1 MLVRKWAKISLIG
14 MVDGMPRKPVEV
26 NQECGQRLKLLLKER
41 NITQKDLAARLGY
54 EPQHISNIVR
64 GNRRL
69 NGDIADRITR
79 EIFPDVRP
87 EWLLCRDDFKT
98 QAEKELAAKAE
109 WETGQEIARLYDKA
123 FRLFIDG
130 IEDKSGFGLHSQG
143 VDSLIGEY
151 IVVTDKT
158 GKAVGAVPAEAFDQL
173 REELEHYASYLVH
186 LLVKNSM
193 VSLPVSKKGGVE
205 HG

>member
-1 MLVRKWAKISLIG
+1 MLRKRAKISLIW
-14 MVDGMPRKPVEV
+14 MVNGMPRKPVEV

-41 NITQKDLAARLGY
+41 NITQKDLAVRLGY

-69 NGDIADRITR
+69 TGDIADRITS
-79 EIFPDVRP
+79 EIFPDVRSD
-87 EWLLCRDDFKT
+87 WLLCRDNFKT
-98 QAEKELAAKAE
+98 QAEKELAAKTE
-109 WETGQEIARLYDKA
+109 WEAGQETARLYDKA

-130 IEDKSGFGLHSQG
+130 IEDKSGVGLHSQG

-158 GKAVGAVPAEAFDQL
+158 GKAVGAVPAEAFDKM
-173 REELEHYASYLVH
+173 REELEHYASYLVN
-186 LLVKNSM
+186 LLVKNNM
-193 VSLPVSKKGGVE
+193 VSLPVLKKGGVE

>member
-1 MLVRKWAKISLIG
+1 MWFLWPPEEHPTPPS
-14 MVDGMPRKPVEV
+14 PFPVELGKCTEFFLCHSGHELPGLYLCV
-26 NQECGQRLKLLLKER
+26 NLHTIQEGT
-41 NITQKDLAARLGY
+41 I
-54 EPQHISNIVR
+54 
-64 GNRRL
+64 
-69 NGDIADRITR
+69 
-79 EIFPDVRP
+79 
-87 EWLLCRDDFKT
+87 CRDNFKT
-98 QAEKELAAKAE
+98 QVEKELAAKAE
-109 WETGQEIARLYDKA
+109 WEAGQETARLYDKA

-130 IEDKSGFGLHSQG
+130 IEDKSGFGLHTQG

-151 IVVTDKT
+151 IVITDKT
-158 GKAVGAVPAEAFDQL
+158 GKSVGAVPAEDFDKM

>member
-1 MLVRKWAKISLIG
+1 
-14 MVDGMPRKPVEV
+14 MPRKPVEV
-26 NQECGQRLKLLLKER
+26 NRECGQRLKLLLKER
-41 NITQKDLAARLGY
+41 NITQKDLAVRLGY

-69 NGDIADRITR
+69 TGDIADRITS

-87 EWLLCRDDFKT
+87 DWLLCRDNFKT

-109 WETGQEIARLYDKA
+109 WEAGQETARLYDKA

-130 IEDKSGFGLHSQG
+130 IEDKSGVGLHSQG

-158 GKAVGAVPAEAFDQL
+158 GKAVGAVPAEAFDKM
-173 REELEHYASYLVH
+173 REELEHYASYLVN
-186 LLVKNSM
+186 LLVKNDM

>member
-1 MLVRKWAKISLIG
+1 M
-14 MVDGMPRKPVEV
+14 DGMPRKPVEV

-41 NITQKDLAARLGY
+41 DITQKDLAARLGY

-69 NGDIADRITR
+69 TGDIADRITR

-109 WETGQEIARLYDKA
+109 WEAEQETCRLYDKA

-130 IEDKSGFGLHSQG
+130 IEDKSGVGLHSQG

-158 GKAVGAVPAEAFDQL
+158 GKAVGAVPAEAFDKM
-173 REELEHYASYLVH
+173 REELEHYASYLVN
-186 LLVKNSM
+186 LLVKNNM
-193 VSLPVSKKGGVE
+193 VSLPVLKKGGVE

>member
-1 MLVRKWAKISLIG
+1 MVRKRAKISLIW
-14 MVDGMPRKPVEV
+14 MVNDMPRKPVEV

-109 WETGQEIARLYDKA
+109 WEAGQETARLYDKA

-130 IEDKSGFGLHSQG
+130 IEDKSGVGLHSQG

-173 REELEHYASYLVH
+173 RDELEHYASYLVN
-186 LLVKNSM
+186 LLVKNDM

>member
-1 MLVRKWAKISLIG
+1 MVRKWYEISLIG
-14 MVDGMPRKPVEV
+14 VMDGMPRKPVEV

-41 NITQKDLAARLGY
+41 DITQKDLAARLGY

-69 NGDIADRITR
+69 TGDIADRITR

-109 WETGQEIARLYDKA
+109 WEAEQETCRLYDKA

-130 IEDKSGFGLHSQG
+130 IEDKSGVGLHSQG
-143 VDSLIGEY
+143 VYSLIGEY

-158 GKAVGAVPAEAFDQL
+158 GKAVGAVPAEAFDKM
-173 REELEHYASYLVH
+173 REELEHYASYLVN
-186 LLVKNSM
+186 LLVKNDM

>member
-1 MLVRKWAKISLIG
+1 
-14 MVDGMPRKPVEV
+14 MPRKPVEV

-41 NITQKDLAARLGY
+41 NITQKDLAVRLGY

-69 NGDIADRITR
+69 TGDIADRITS

-87 EWLLCRDDFKT
+87 DWLLCRDNFKT

-109 WETGQEIARLYDKA
+109 WEAGQETARLYDKA
-123 FRLFIDG
+123 FRIFIDG
-130 IEDKSGFGLHSQG
+130 IEDKSGVGLHSQG

-158 GKAVGAVPAEAFDQL
+158 GKAVGVVPAEAFDKMQ
-173 REELEHYASYLVH
+173 EELEHYASYLVN
-186 LLVKNSM
+186 LLVKNDM

>member
-1 MLVRKWAKISLIG
+1 
-14 MVDGMPRKPVEV
+14 MPRKPVEV
-26 NQECGQRLKLLLKER
+26 NQACGQRLKLLLKER

-69 NGDIADRITR
+69 NGDIADRITS

-87 EWLLCRDDFKT
+87 DWLLCRDNFKT
-98 QAEKELAAKAE
+98 QAEKDLAAKAE
-109 WETGQEIARLYDKA
+109 WEAEQETGRLYDKA

-130 IEDKSGFGLHSQG
+130 IEDKSGFGLHTQG
-143 VDSLIGEY
+143 GDSLIGEY

-158 GKAVGAVPAEAFDQL
+158 GKAVGAVPSEAFNQMRD
-173 REELEHYASYLVH
+173 ELEHYASYLVN
-186 LLVKNSM
+186 LLVKNDM
-193 VSLPVSKKGGVE
+193 VSLPVSKNGGVE

>member
-173 REELEHYASYLVH
+173 REELEHYASYLVN
-186 LLVKNSM
+186 LLVTNDM

>member
-109 WETGQEIARLYDKA
+109 WETGQETARLYDKA

-173 REELEHYASYLVH
+173 RDELEHYASYLVN
-186 LLVKNSM
+186 LLVKNDM
-193 VSLPVSKKGGVE
+193 VSLPVSTKGGIE
-205 HG
+205 NG

>member
-1 MLVRKWAKISLIG
+1 
-14 MVDGMPRKPVEV
+14 MVNAMPRKPVEV
-26 NQECGQRLKLLLKER
+26 NRECGQRLWLLLKER
-41 NITQKDLAARLGY
+41 HITQKDLAARLGY

-64 GNRRL
+64 GKRRL
-69 NGDIADRITR
+69 TGDFADRLTR
-79 EIFPDVRP
+79 DIFPDVRP
-87 EWLLCRDDFKT
+87 EWLLCRDNFKT
-98 QAEKELAAKAE
+98 QEEKELAAKAE
-109 WETGQEIARLYDKA
+109 WEEGQEAARLYDKA
-123 FRLFIDG
+123 FHLFIDG
-130 IEDKSGFGLHSQG
+130 IEDKSGFGLHTQG

-151 IVVTDKT
+151 IVITDKT
-158 GKAVGAVPAEAFDQL
+158 GKSVGAVPAEDFDKM

>member
-158 GKAVGAVPAEAFDQL
+158 GKAVGAVPAEAFDQM
-173 REELEHYASYLVH
+173 RDELEHYASYLVN
-186 LLVKNSM
+186 LLVKNDM
-193 VSLPVSKKGGVE
+193 VSLPVSTKGGIE
-205 HG
+205 NG

>member
-1 MLVRKWAKISLIG
+1 MQ
-14 MVDGMPRKPVEV
+14 RKPVEV

-41 NITQKDLAARLGY
+41 NVTQKDLAARLGY

-69 NGDIADRITR
+69 TGDFADRLTR
-79 EIFPDVRP
+79 ELFPDIRAN
-87 EWLLCRDDFKT
+87 WLLCRDDFKT
-98 QAEKELAAKAE
+98 QVEKELAAKAE
-109 WETGQEIARLYDKA
+109 WEAGQETARLHDNA

-130 IEDKSGFGLHSQG
+130 IEDKSGVGLHSQG

-158 GKAVGAVPAEAFDQL
+158 GKAVGAVPDEAFDKM
-173 REELEHYASYLVH
+173 REELEHYASYLVN
-186 LLVKNSM
+186 LLVKNDM

>member
-1 MLVRKWAKISLIG
+1 MVRKRAKISLIW
-14 MVDGMPRKPVEV
+14 MVNDMPRKPVEV

-41 NITQKDLAARLGY
+41 NITQKDLAVRLGD

-69 NGDIADRITR
+69 TGDIADRITS

-87 EWLLCRDDFKT
+87 DWLLCRDNFKT
-98 QAEKELAAKAE
+98 QAEKELAAKTE
-109 WETGQEIARLYDKA
+109 WEAGQETARLYDKA
-123 FRLFIDG
+123 FHLFIDG
-130 IEDKSGFGLHSQG
+130 IEDKSGVGLHSQG

-158 GKAVGAVPAEAFDQL
+158 GKAVGAVPAEAFDKM
-173 REELEHYASYLVH
+173 REELEHYASYLVN
-186 LLVKNSM
+186 LLVKNDM

>member
-1 MLVRKWAKISLIG
+1 MVRKRAKISLIW
-14 MVDGMPRKPVEV
+14 MVNDMPRKPVEV

-109 WETGQEIARLYDKA
+109 WETGQETARLYDKA

-173 REELEHYASYLVH
+173 RDELEHYASYLVN
-186 LLVKNSM
+186 LLVKNDM
-193 VSLPVSKKGGVE
+193 VSLPVSTKGGIE
-205 HG
+205 NG

>member
-1 MLVRKWAKISLIG
+1 
-14 MVDGMPRKPVEV
+14 MPKKSVEI
-26 NQECGQRLKLLLKER
+26 NRECGERLKFLLKER
-41 NITQKDLAARLGY
+41 GVTQKDLAARLGY

-69 NGDIADRITR
+69 TGDFADRITR
-79 EIFPDVRP
+79 EIFTDVRP
-87 EWLLCRDDFKT
+87 DWLLCRDNFKT

-109 WETGQEIARLYDKA
+109 WEAGQETARLYDKA

-130 IEDKSGFGLHSQG
+130 IEDKSGFGLHTQG

-158 GKAVGAVPAEAFDQL
+158 GKAVGAVPAEAFDKM
-173 REELEHYASYLVH
+173 REELEHYASYLVN
-186 LLVKNSM
+186 LLVKNDM